1 MSIIIWHLLKQTLR
15 SAYKEDYMPI
25 RKISKVVFSI
35 ILILSFYLNA
45 EAKGEIGRITQLTGD
60 VDLTDVNSGM
70 RIVPGV
76 GAQIKENYKI
86 RTGAKAYL
94 EILLNDNTKIFMRE
108 LSIIQISSLKMR
120 TDNPPTTIN
129 LNIGKIRINFN
140 KQFKSWNLLVKTSTA
155 VIGVKDIETS
165 LGIIT
170 TNYETKLAIFQGEAY
185 IASSNRDIIKSY
197 DVKMKEETS
206 IKLNKPPA
214 EPIVIPQEIL
224 DAWLDY
230 YDIVDKDR
238 IVIKGKQ
245 ETGIIDDILRKR
257 KF

>member
-1 MSIIIWHLLKQTLR
+1 
-15 SAYKEDYMPI
+15 MPI
-25 RKISKVVFSI
+25 QKISKVVFSI
-35 ILILSFYLNA
+35 LLVAFFYIDA
-45 EAKGEIGRITQLTGD
+45 EAKSEIGKIIQLTGD
-60 VDLTDVNSGM
+60 VDLMDMNSGM
-70 RIVPGV
+70 RIVPGI

-86 RTGAKAYL
+86 RTGTKAYM

-108 LSIIQISSLKMR
+108 LSIIQISSIKMKAG
-120 TDNPPTTIN
+120 NPPTTIN

-140 KQFKSWNLLVKTSTA
+140 KQFKNWNLFVKTNAA

-165 LGIIT
+165 LGVIT
-170 TNYETKLAIFQGEAY
+170 TNYETKLAVFEGEAY
-185 IASSNRDIIKSY
+185 IANSNRDIIKSY

-206 IKLNKPPA
+206 IKVNMPPV
-214 EPIVIPQEIL
+214 EPIILPQEIL

-238 IVIKGKQ
+238 IIIKGRHDA
-245 ETGIIDDILRKR
+245 GIIDDILRKR

>member
-1 MSIIIWHLLKQTLR
+1 MSIR
-15 SAYKEDYMPI
+15 EMI
-25 RKISKVVFSI
+25 RILCPVAIS
-35 ILILSFYLNA
+35 ILFYVNA
-45 EAKGEIGRITQLTGD
+45 EAGSDIGKIIQLTGD
-60 VDLTDVNSGM
+60 VDLTDMNSGM

-86 RTGAKAYL
+86 RTGAKAYM

-108 LSIIQISSLKMR
+108 LSIIQISGIKMKA
-120 TDNPPTTIN
+120 DNAPTAIN
-129 LNIGKIRINFN
+129 LNIGKIKINYG
-140 KQFKSWNLLVKTSTA
+140 KRFKNWNLLIRTNTA
-155 VIGVKDIETS
+155 VIGVKDIDTS

-170 TNYETKLAIFQGEAY
+170 TNHETKLAIFGGEAY

-206 IKLNKPPA
+206 IKLNKSPL
-214 EPIVIPQEIL
+214 EPVVIPQEIL

-230 YDIVDKDR
+230 YDIVDKNR
-238 IVIKGKQ
+238 IVIKGRQ
-245 ETGIIDDILRKR
+245 DTGIIDDILRKR